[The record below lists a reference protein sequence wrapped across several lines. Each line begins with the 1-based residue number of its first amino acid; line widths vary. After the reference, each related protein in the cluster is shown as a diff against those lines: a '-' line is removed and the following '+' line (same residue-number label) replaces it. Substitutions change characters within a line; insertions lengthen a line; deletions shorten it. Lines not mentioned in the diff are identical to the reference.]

1 MTSPMT
7 AWLVESYWPT
17 ALGSPDPVAAR
28 LRAIAVD
35 AGMRLV
41 GVVHVP
47 ADEMALWR
55 FDAPAADVV
64 RLALQAAGLTFERI
78 VAVVDLPAAAMTQHL
93 PEHES
98 MGSER

>member
-1 MTSPMT
+1 MT
-7 AWLVESYWPT
+7 AWLVESYWPK

-35 AGMRLV
+35 TGMRLM

-47 ADEMALWR
+47 EDEMALWR
-55 FDAPAADVV
+55 FDAPAADAV
-64 RLALQAAGLTFERI
+64 RLALQAAGVTFERI
-78 VAVVDLPAAAMTQHL
+78 LAVVDLPAAAPSHHL

-98 MGSER
+98 MGRQR